1 MTVPFLSSIELFSQ
15 NKCNSKQRRMTDKV
29 IIWTLGKAYTIY
41 MLPFYFEEDFCC
53 TFWENENN
61 LISDEGTETDVL
73 YPYIMDFF
81 QGQIH
86 EKSPN
91 RSYNHLRVLRLKKDG
106 QSSYIKFWNSFI
118 SHNHIAYI
126 PQGKK
131 NKEDIFLPISFKI
144 LSENEKGFKAPH
156 IFVYESGKVG
166 ILTFCIE
173 LAERISTVEQLKL
186 LNYHLHK
193 IHNPMCRCVCPALS
207 ISKQRVFKD
216 EEERKKAEEGFKL
229 SRSYIASHNSSEDNS
244 NYYEFDWNIRSLIDM
259 WICKDS
265 NISLFSDMR
274 MHLFTYYQ
282 IDDTA
287 NGVVSKDDIMPD
299 LFRLSRCVNDK
310 YLLPF
315 SRMEADGLM
324 LQSFENIYIA
334 SSVEGT
340 AFCAIAKKENAGFIN
355 QMDGNVRLRYIWIYL
370 LALIQRYT
378 LLNLTRKMIIE
389 NSHKKEESIQ
399 GIIEV
404 IKNTKM
410 YCYYTDV
417 SPYTQH
423 NQFYQHCCRNLHI
436 KELFDEIESKT
447 GIYNLVINKNQ
458 EKKQRQL
465 NWIVGILTVL
475 QAGSA
480 VFEIWKSFYLALAVM
495 VLAAVIIYLVFKT
508 K

>member
-1 MTVPFLSSIELFSQ
+1 MTERGTLL
-15 NKCNSKQRRMTDKV
+15 
-29 IIWTLGKAYTIY
+29 TLGKAYTVY
-41 MLPFYFEEDFCC
+41 MLPFYFEEDFSSIS
-53 TFWENENN
+53 WENENR

-73 YPYIMDFF
+73 YSYIMDFF
-81 QGQIH
+81 QGQLH
-86 EKSPN
+86 DKSPN
-91 RSYNHLRVLRLKKDG
+91 GYCNHLRVLRLKKDG
-106 QSSYIKFWNSFI
+106 QSSYMKFWSSFI

-126 PQGKK
+126 PQGKNE

-156 IFVYESGKVG
+156 LFVYESGKVG

-173 LAERISTVEQLKL
+173 LTERRSTIEQLKH

-207 ISKQRVFKD
+207 ISRQRVFKN
-216 EEERKKAEEGFKL
+216 EEEKKKAEESFKL
-229 SRSYIASHNSSEDNS
+229 SRTYIASHNSPEDNS
-244 NYYEFDWNIRSLIDM
+244 NRYEFDWNIRSLIDM

-265 NISLFSDMR
+265 NVCLFSNMR
-274 MHLFTYYQ
+274 IHLFTYYL

-287 NGVVSKDDIMPD
+287 NGVVLKEDIMPD

-315 SRMEADGLM
+315 NQMEADRLM
-324 LQSFENIYIA
+324 LQSFENIFIA

-340 AFCAIAKKENAGFIN
+340 AFCAIAKKENAGFIS
-355 QMDGNVRLRYIWIYL
+355 QMDGNIRLRYIWIYL

-378 LLNLTRKMIIE
+378 LLNLTRQMIIA
-389 NSHKKEESIQ
+389 NSPKKEESIQ

-495 VLAAVIIYLVFKT
+495 MLAAVIIYLVFKT

>member
-1 MTVPFLSSIELFSQ
+1 MNPIIPF
-15 NKCNSKQRRMTDKV
+15 
-29 IIWTLGKAYTIY
+29 IINKAYSFY
-41 MLPFYFEEDFCC
+41 LLPFYYEGVPFGVKGTCSLWESEDVS
-53 TFWENENN
+53 
-61 LISDEGTETDVL
+61 LSHEGAGLDIL
-73 YPYIMDFF
+73 YPYIMGFL
-81 QGQIH
+81 QGQIRNSTTSH
-86 EKSPN
+86 HIQLRIFRLRKDEKS
-91 RSYNHLRVLRLKKDG
+91 LRCLR
-106 QSSYIKFWNSFI
+106 FWKSFI
-118 SHNHIAYI
+118 HHSHIAFI
-126 PQGKK
+126 PKRS
-131 NKEDIFLPISFKI
+131 NKEKEIPISFRI
-144 LSENEKGFKAPH
+144 LSEDEEGFRAPH
-156 IFVYESGKVG
+156 IFLYESARIGL
-166 ILTFCIE
+166 LTFCIE
-173 LAERISTVEQLKL
+173 LTGKEKTIEQLKL

-193 IHNPMCRCVCPALS
+193 IQNPMCRCVCPALS

-216 EEERKKAEEGFKL
+216 EGERKKAEEGFKL
-229 SRSYIASHNSSEDNS
+229 SRSYITSHNSPEDNS
-244 NYYEFDWNIRSLIDM
+244 NCYEFDWNIRSLIDM

-265 NISLFSDMR
+265 NISLFSDLR

-287 NGVVSKDDIMPD
+287 NGEVLKDDIMPD

-315 SRMEADGLM
+315 SQMEADGLM
-324 LQSFENIYIA
+324 LQSFENIFIA
-334 SSVEGT
+334 SSIEGT
-340 AFCAIAKKENAGFIN
+340 AFCAIAKKENAGFIS
-355 QMDGNVRLRYIWIYL
+355 QMDGNIRLRYIWIYL
-370 LALIQRYT
+370 LAVIQRYT
-378 LLNLTRKMIIE
+378 LLNLTRQMIIA

-399 GIIEV
+399 DIIEV

-436 KELFDEIESKT
+436 KDLFDEIESKT
-447 GIYNLVINKNQ
+447 DIYNLVINKNQ

-495 VLAAVIIYLVFKT
+495 MLAAIIIYLVFKT